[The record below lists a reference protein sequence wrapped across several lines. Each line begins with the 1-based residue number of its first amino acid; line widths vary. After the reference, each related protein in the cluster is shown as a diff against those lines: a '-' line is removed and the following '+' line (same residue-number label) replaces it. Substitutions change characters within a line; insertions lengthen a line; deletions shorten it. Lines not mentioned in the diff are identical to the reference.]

1 MRICWF
7 NDNRLGLVEGDRV
20 RDASRAL
27 DKLPMPTY
35 PFPPKGDPLIANLDR
50 LKPDIIA
57 AAEAGASFV
66 VDSVKFLS
74 PVSSPTKIIGTP
86 TNYRDHVAEA
96 DRQREVFGRRYTGSI
111 EEQGLF
117 LKANSALIGPGEG
130 VRLRFP
136 ERRTDHEMELG
147 VVMGRRPPT
156 SARNK
161 RCHTWPAIRS
171 LSTWSCAAPRTAAFA
186 NRSTLMPCSVRGW
199 SPRTRSPTRRTS
211 ISRSPST
218 AR

>member
-1 MRICWF
+1 MGGGPASTSEETMRICWF

-57 AAEAGASFV
+57 AAESGASFA

-74 PVSSPTKIIGTP
+74 PVSAPTKVIGTP

-96 DRQREVFGRRYTGSI
+96 DRQR
-111 EEQGLF
+111 
-117 LKANSALIGPGEG
+117 
-130 VRLRFP
+130 
-136 ERRTDHEMELG
+136 
-147 VVMGRRPPT
+147 
-156 SARNK
+156 
-161 RCHTWPAIRS
+161 
-171 LSTWSCAAPRTAAFA
+171 
-186 NRSTLMPCSVRGW
+186 
-199 SPRTRSPTRRTS
+199 
-211 ISRSPST
+211 
-218 AR
+218 